1 MLSFETNKIKDIAY
15 GIIKENQDAFRTDDT
30 EVDKTYILA
39 YNDGVLDFLEALLS
53 EYGEGS
59 DKKYE

>member
-15 GIIKENQDAFRTDDT
+15 GIIKENQDTFRTDDT

-39 YNDGVLDFLEALLS
+39 YNDGVLDFLTALLS
-53 EYGEGS
+53 EEV
-59 DKKYE
+59 